1 MEWEG
6 EVALGAKIVDEI
18 VVDRRDEEVVT
29 DELLDETVETIVVV
43 VLAGRDESILEF
55 FILKYSNNV
64 GSENTL
70 KLLTEEEDDFLFLGI
85 EGKFNEVVEAER
97 FLDFFICRIKGTK

>member
-18 VVDRRDEEVVT
+18 VVDRRDEEFVT

-43 VLAGRDESILEF
+43 VLAG
-55 FILKYSNNV
+55 
-64 GSENTL
+64 
-70 KLLTEEEDDFLFLGI
+70 
-85 EGKFNEVVEAER
+85 
-97 FLDFFICRIKGTK
+97 